1 MNNSIKTVYGLIV
14 ILFVSIIVTS
24 VFFTPDPS
32 IIDFSEN
39 RHIFDAD
46 DSFIEVVNKEV
57 FIENET
63 ALFKVS
69 NNSTRDGWSTNVG
82 WRIEQNMN
90 GQWFTVLE
98 PEPYYVGN
106 MYVFPAGGSFTRS
119 IRLVGLK
126 SGDYRLMEPIRV
138 NETRITAISYFTIN

>member
-1 MNNSIKTVYGLIV
+1 MNNFQKTVYGLIV

-24 VFFTPDPS
+24 VFFTPDQS

-39 RHIFDAD
+39 RRIYDAD
-46 DSFIEVVNKEV
+46 DYFIEVINKEV
-57 FIENET
+57 FTENET

-69 NNSTRDGWSTNVG
+69 NNSTMDGLATNVG
-82 WRIEQNMN
+82 WQIEKSIE
-90 GQWFTVLE
+90 GQWTTVLE

-106 MYVFPAGGSFTRS
+106 MYVFPAGGSYTRS
-119 IRLVGLK
+119 IKLVGLK

>member
-1 MNNSIKTVYGLIV
+1 MNNFQKTVYGLIV
-14 ILFVSIIVTS
+14 ILFISIIVTS
-24 VFFTPDPS
+24 VLFTPDP
-32 IIDFSEN
+32 IPIDFSEN
-39 RHIFDAD
+39 RHIYDAD
-46 DSFIEVVNKEV
+46 DRFIEVINKEV
-57 FIENET
+57 FAENET

-82 WRIEQNMN
+82 WRIEQSID
-90 GQWFTVLE
+90 GQWITVLE

-106 MYVFPAGGSFTRS
+106 MYVFPAGGSYIRS

-126 SGDYRLMEPIRV
+126 SGNYRLMEPIRV